1 MQMNNI
7 LTYEEEQLL
16 QSVIDE
22 QMLTDKRM
30 IPQNTESIL
39 VDSISSRFS
48 SADWY
53 NNVKSKE
60 VLNGFDEIKKNSE
73 NYVTEIEYN
82 EDFRNIKVI
91 ADREKLPEGSISM
104 LDDTVLKII
113 SQAMAYQ
120 IYTVEGQKLKITIIC
135 SDNEEV
141 VFQSDFPIV
150 IE

>member
-1 MQMNNI
+1 M
-7 LTYEEEQLL
+7 
-16 QSVIDE
+16 
-22 QMLTDKRM
+22 
-30 IPQNTESIL
+30 TEAAYKKL
-39 VDSISSRFS
+39 KD
-48 SADWY
+48 
-53 NNVKSKE
+53 VKSKE

-135 SDNEEV
+135 SGNEEV

>member
-1 MQMNNI
+1 
-7 LTYEEEQLL
+7 
-16 QSVIDE
+16 
-22 QMLTDKRM
+22 
-30 IPQNTESIL
+30 
-39 VDSISSRFS
+39 
-48 SADWY
+48 
-53 NNVKSKE
+53 
-60 VLNGFDEIKKNSE
+60 
-73 NYVTEIEYN
+73 
-82 EDFRNIKVI
+82 
-91 ADREKLPEGSISM
+91 M